1 VTCGELR
8 RRRRIDFTVKAAP
21 LFAAAVLCSLLSAPA
36 PAQAET
42 LRCSGGSATE
52 GDSRVAVLYKCG
64 QPLLKD
70 SFCAPVYYGPD
81 ATVVPEP
88 WASRV
93 VPCQQIDEWL
103 YDRGPGNMAAT
114 LRFRGGVLQ
123 SIRYS
128 RSPQ

>member
-1 VTCGELR
+1 VTCHELPA
-8 RRRRIDFTVKAAP
+8 RRRIDFTVKAASI
-21 LFAAAVLCSLLSAPA
+21 LFAATLCVLPA
-36 PAQAET
+36 GPVQAET
-42 LRCSGGSATE
+42 LRCSGGSAAE

-81 ATVVPEP
+81 ALLVPEP

-123 SIRYS
+123 SIRYG
-128 RSPQ
+128 RSPK